1 MSNYPEAWT
10 GKLVGKMHVNKVT
23 NRDLANELGVTE
35 QYVCMLLSSRSKSEK
50 GRKKLED
57 AFETV
62 MQKRKEQS

>member
-1 MSNYPEAWT
+1 
-10 GKLVGKMHVNKVT
+10 MHVNKVT